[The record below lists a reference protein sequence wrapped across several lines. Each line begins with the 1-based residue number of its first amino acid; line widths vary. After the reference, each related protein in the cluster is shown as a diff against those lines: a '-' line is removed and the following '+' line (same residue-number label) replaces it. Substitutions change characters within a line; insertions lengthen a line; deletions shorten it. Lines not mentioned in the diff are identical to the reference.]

1 MDGQLEKPLSL
12 AEGFGL
18 CLADG
23 RISAGSQGP
32 DPEEKDTLGAQGGT
46 RLVLWSRGA
55 WVEETKREGG
65 EMEKGRKS
73 QEEGPR
79 W

>member
-1 MDGQLEKPLSL
+1 MEGGLQGDEDLSR
-12 AEGFGL
+12 ESGT
-18 CLADG
+18 
-23 RISAGSQGP
+23 RP
-32 DPEEKDTLGAQGGT
+32 REKDTLGAQGVT

-55 WVEETKREGG
+55 WVEETRREGG

-73 QEEGPR
+73 QEEGIR